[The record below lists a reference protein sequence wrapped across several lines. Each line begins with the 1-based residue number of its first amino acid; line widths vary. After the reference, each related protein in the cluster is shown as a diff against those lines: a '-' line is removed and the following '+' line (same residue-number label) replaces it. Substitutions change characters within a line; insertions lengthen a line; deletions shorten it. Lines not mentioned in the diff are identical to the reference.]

1 MAIGGAPVSDDA
13 VFRLVEPSP
22 KMIVAR
28 QEQGVDPR
36 IARGLDDFL
45 GLGCR
50 LTRRKQCVEA
60 IDRRGMGIGQLWL
73 DERIGAPMQL
83 AFAQSIR
90 IFGDAVGLDLITQ
103 AAPLDKGIGDRPLDA
118 R

>member
-1 MAIGGAPVSDDA
+1 VSDDA

-45 GLGCR
+45 RLGCG
-50 LTRRKQCVEA
+50 LARRKQ
-60 IDRRGMGIGQLWL
+60 
-73 DERIGAPMQL
+73 
-83 AFAQSIR
+83 
-90 IFGDAVGLDLITQ
+90 
-103 AAPLDKGIGDRPLDA
+103 
-118 R
+118 